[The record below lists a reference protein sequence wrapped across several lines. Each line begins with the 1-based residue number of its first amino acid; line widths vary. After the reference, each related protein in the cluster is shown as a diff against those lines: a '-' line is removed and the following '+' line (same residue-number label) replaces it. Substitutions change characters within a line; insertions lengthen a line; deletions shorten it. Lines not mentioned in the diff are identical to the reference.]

1 MLIKNNFKYSIS
13 IILLLFI
20 FTSCPEPGP
29 DNENIPGNLEII
41 ITEKN
46 TSVTIINGD
55 TISDNVLLNY
65 STPDNLNPN
74 EGKYYY
80 SIDHANPFSVLNY
93 NNKIEITGNGPHHV
107 EAYFENNVGE
117 RGNSFTTCDFTIN
130 NLIIKPTINLQNDN
144 STPLLDITKS
154 ESIYI
159 IPTYPENESGPF
171 TFQYRIGGNSNP
183 WITTYDRV
191 KIYQTSENENSSII
205 VDIRYKEYE
214 HFGEEAINSKT
225 INIDR
230 ASPTPLIFGIPSTQ
244 AFRLAKIFWDNN
256 NTDVVTMK
264 IYFKEGED
272 GNYSLL
278 KTIGDGTSIIGANGS
293 NEVGAIDDV
302 TFKYVL
308 IDSVGNETEC
318 ISNSITP
325 NKNTDTSTILYV
337 SPDGSGYGA
346 SWQTA
351 YGNLQDAIDDAAS
364 HSIKNIYVKEGTY
377 YPTSHPNGLDSY
389 GDKGL
394 HFALKNNVTITGGFK
409 GNEGSNENPTGGDTI
424 LDGNEISYHVIYLPE
439 TSDINSSAVLQNVS
453 IIGGKAYEY
462 PNSYGGGIYLEK
474 ASPTLK
480 NIKLYNN
487 EASIG
492 AAIYIEDSTIEL
504 NDISVFENT
513 SSNYGAIHINAW
525 ESQYSQKFSR
535 MKIYNNNSYSITSES
550 NKPIKVDLENC
561 SIFKNKKEIFKVNS
575 SSLINMYNSSIAFND
590 ESWIDGSFS
599 TESNIIN
606 TIIWKNGNTNS
617 SATYF
622 PSDSDSNEK
631 CSIIQD
637 KNING
642 DGYIFIP
649 SDTRI
654 FKYNDNDSLNEDH
667 LSLYENVLNPA
678 LDMGINIDE
687 LTTDIIGNQRLVG
700 LSLYKINDLR
710 PNDVHLIDERSG
722 TDEYKNDL
730 GAYEVQKPDV
740 MPDYIFVDNNASPS
754 DFSLFGSTSENPSDD
769 IQNALYL
776 ASIYNIDEVHVA
788 KGIYYPKERPA
799 ITSNN
804 SSESEK
810 FHHFMLINNIKLI
823 GGYPSS
829 FSNSFDDTI
838 LSGNIGDF
846 NDNSDNCYHVFY
858 HSGNLHQLKP
868 SAWIQK
874 CTISDGYAFGYLNHT
889 SGGGMY
895 NCASYPTIVECK
907 FKNNYANNGGAI
919 YSLMSNGASVAQSIW
934 QSVFLDNTASNAG
947 GAIYVKDNI
956 QLDLNQC
963 VFLNNDCESELGAP
977 SLHIEPSASLNCY
990 QSTFVNN
997 PSTGNL
1003 EKTSII
1009 IESGGTTPSKF
1020 YNSFIFQGVDDYIGI
1035 DGESGEKIRE
1045 SLYYNTAIPH
1055 DIITDGIVFV
1065 PPSYSENF
1073 AKISFD
1079 QILLETDLYFRH
1091 DINIQNQFLYHSGDI
1106 SYLLK
1111 DEVDLD
1117 NDNNTSEYLPYDILY
1132 NPRLTN
1138 NELSIGAVQSEVEYF
1153 NY

>member
-1 MLIKNNFKYSIS
+1 MLIKNNLKYSIS

-20 FTSCPEPGP
+20 FTSCPTPGFN
-29 DNENIPGNLEII
+29 DVNIPEPMLMMLK
-41 ITEKN
+41 TKN
-46 TSVTIINGD
+46 TLSPIFNGETVNED
-55 TISDNVLLNY
+55 VILYY
-65 STPDNLNPN
+65 SSPNNLNPN
-74 EGKYYY
+74 DGKFYYC
-80 SIDHANPFSVLNY
+80 IDDSNNFNVLNSGETVEISENGDY
-93 NNKIEITGNGPHHV
+93 HIEI
-107 EAYFENNVGE
+107 YFENNLGE
-117 RGNSFTTCDFTIN
+117 RGDSFSSCDFTIN
-130 NLIIKPTINLQNDN
+130 KQIIKPTFNLLND
-144 STPLLDITKS
+144 SFKALGDITKS

-159 IPTYPENESGPF
+159 EPTFYDDDTNPS

-214 HFGEEAINSKT
+214 HFGEDAINSKT

-230 ASPTPLIFGIPSTQ
+230 APPIPLSFNTPNSQ
-244 AFRLAKIFWDNN
+244 EFRMAKILWTNN
-256 NTDVVTMK
+256 NTDLIK
-264 IYFKEGED
+264 INVYYKKD
-272 GNYSLL
+272 GDENYTLL
-278 KTIGDGTSIIGANGS
+278 KTIEDGTSIIGEGGF
-293 NEVGAIDDV
+293 NEVSAIDDIIY
-302 TFKYVL
+302 KYVL
-308 IDSVGNETEC
+308 IDRAKNETIC
-318 ISNSITP
+318 LSDPITP
-325 NKNTDTSTILYV
+325 NTISDNSTILYV

-346 SWQTA
+346 SWETA

-377 YPTSHPNGLDSY
+377 YPTSHPNGLESY
-389 GDKGL
+389 EEKGL
-394 HFALKNNVTITGGFK
+394 HFALKNNLTITGGFI
-409 GNEGSNENPTGGDTI
+409 GNEGIDENPSGGETI
-424 LDGNEISYHVIYLPE
+424 LDGNEISNHVIYLTE
-439 TSDINSSAVLQNVS
+439 NANISSSAVLNNVS
-453 IIGGKAYEY
+453 IKGGKAYG
-462 PNSYGGGIYLEK
+462 PSYIGGGIYLEK

-513 SSNYGAIHINAW
+513 SSNYGAVHINAW

-535 MKIYNNNSYSITSES
+535 MKIFNNNSYAITSES

-561 SIFKNKKEIFKVNS
+561 SIFKNKNEIFKVNS
-575 SSLINMYNSSIAFND
+575 SSLINMYNSSIAFNE

-606 TIIWKNGNTNS
+606 TIIWKNGNINS

-622 PSDSDSNEK
+622 PSDSGSNAK

-678 LDMGINIDE
+678 LDMGINIDG
-687 LTTDIIGNQRLVG
+687 LTTDIIGNQRLVE
-700 LSLYKINDLR
+700 LSLYIINDLR
-710 PNDVHLIDERSG
+710 PNDVNLIDERSG

-730 GAYEVQKPDV
+730 GAYELQKPDV
-740 MPDYIFVDNNASPS
+740 MPDYIFVDNNASI
-754 DFSLFGSTSENPSDD
+754 FEYSLFGSSKDTPSND

-776 ASIYNIDEVHVA
+776 ASINDIDEVHVA
-788 KGIYYPKERPA
+788 KGIYYPKERAA
-799 ITSNN
+799 ISSDN
-804 SSESEK
+804 SSDSDR
-810 FHHFMLINNIKLI
+810 FFHFMLVNGVKLI
-823 GGYPSS
+823 GGYESS
-829 FSNSFDDTI
+829 FTNEFDNTT
-838 LSGNIGDF
+838 LSANIGDK
-846 NDNSDNCYHVFY
+846 NTNTDNCYHVFY
-858 HSGNLHQLKP
+858 HSGNLHQLDS
-868 SAWIQK
+868 SAWIQR

-895 NCASYPTIVECK
+895 NCASYPTIVDCK
-907 FKNNYANNGGAI
+907 FKDNYANNGGAI
-919 YSLMSNGASVAQSIW
+919 YSIMDNGASNTQSIW
-934 QSVFLDNTASNAG
+934 QSVFLNNKAHNSG
-947 GAIYVKDNI
+947 GAIYIKDDIN
-956 QLDLNQC
+956 LDLNQC

-1065 PPSYSENF
+1065 PTSYSENF

-1106 SYLLK
+1106 TYLLK

-1138 NELSIGAVQSEVEYF
+1138 NELSIGAIQSEVEYF